1 MTTESL
7 LVPIFSGWAVI
18 TVVWIM
24 LLIYRA
30 LLARKEEDQ
39 VFLHRGEEALLREQQ
54 HIAHQ
59 MDVIAP
65 YVKWIGVV
73 SIVLLVV
80 VAALWIYQGLTTV
93 N

>member
-1 MTTESL
+1 MKIDSL
-7 LVPIFSGWAVI
+7 LVPLFSGWAVI
-18 TVVWIM
+18 TFLWVM

-39 VFLHRGEEALLREQQ
+39 VFLHRGEEALLHEQQ

-59 MDVIAP
+59 MDAVGP
-65 YVKWIGVV
+65 YVKWIGIV
-73 SIVLLVV
+73 SAILLLV
-80 VAALWIYQGLTTV
+80 VAALWIHQGLTTI